1 MFSVCIVAISAT
13 DVIVE
18 SGMSN
23 EQRQLDLESL
33 QGVIYRDK
41 VLRAR
46 KMTRAER
53 ITESFELSD
62 EVLERMLAGAMW
74 QKNLEDVELGWLEV
88 QRRLDRLDHIHEHEL
103 YTTEQRKV
111 V

>member
-1 MFSVCIVAISAT
+1 MN
-13 DVIVE
+13 
-18 SGMSN
+18 N

-33 QGVIYRDK
+33 QDAIYRDK

-46 KMTRAER
+46 KMTHAER
-53 ITESFELSD
+53 LAEAFELSD
-62 EVLERMLAGAMW
+62 EVMERMLAGAMW

-88 QRRLDRLDHIHEHEL
+88 RRRLDRLDRVHEHEF
-103 YTTEQRKV
+103 YTTEPRKV